1 MIHGMPFD
9 PASISAP
16 FRMQPG
22 LRKLAVGSPQ
32 LHANAPGSAHLAAKL
47 AVLRDHAD
55 AALCA
60 VPGWDAAPALQAL
73 CAQACIDLPQA
84 WRPGPRGGWQARLL
98 GWSVD
103 ADQVRGDG
111 PAEIG
116 EVLCALPA
124 PWRLAGL
131 LALALKEDLAVL
143 DGQTATVPWL
153 AVCLPSHW
161 APLDKLGRH
170 FGEVHAPVAD
180 NLLLLQ
186 AADALSRLVSGPA
199 AWERFVWTL
208 TPSPALDGHPAR
220 QPSPPW
226 PSPAVADAD
235 QLVAGAWLRTE
246 RQTFIPVPAHTQAV
260 FTIEVEL
267 QPLADFVAREPAA
280 APALAAALA
289 SMSDAVLVYRGL
301 GPARTRLIDWLQGQP
316 QAGASA

>member
-1 MIHGMPFD
+1 MIRGMPFD

-22 LRKLAVGSPQ
+22 LRRLAAGSPQ

-73 CAQACIDLPQA
+73 CAQACTDQPQA
-84 WRPGPRGGWQARLL
+84 WGPGPRGGWQARLL
-98 GWSVD
+98 GWSVN
-103 ADQVRGDG
+103 ADQVHGDG

-116 EVLCALPA
+116 EVLRGLPP

-143 DGQTATVPWL
+143 DGLTATVPWL
-153 AVCLPSHW
+153 AVCMPSHW
-161 APLDKLGRH
+161 APRDKLGRH
-170 FGEVHAPVAD
+170 FAEVHAPVAD
-180 NLLLLQ
+180 NQLLLQ

-199 AWERFVWTL
+199 TWERFVWTL
-208 TPSPALDGHPAR
+208 TTSAALDGHPAR

-226 PSPAVADAD
+226 PAAADAD
-235 QLVAGAWLRTE
+235 ELAASAWLRTE
-246 RQTFIPVPAHTQAV
+246 RQTFIPVPAHSQAV
-260 FTIEVEL
+260 FTIEVE
-267 QPLADFVAREPAA
+267 QRPLTDFVAREPAA
-280 APALAAALA
+280 TPALAAALA
-289 SMSDAVLVYRGL
+289 SMSDAVLAYRGL
-301 GPARTRLIDWLQGQP
+301 GPARARLIDWLQAQP
-316 QAGASA
+316 QPDAGA